1 MTIEIND
8 VRESVAEFA
17 SKAGISQV
25 EAACEMCLVLGNV
38 LAAIEGGLPHA
49 KAVDAGIEA
58 FTSRWGDVF

>member
-1 MTIEIND
+1 MIHITE

-17 SKAGISQV
+17 HKAGISQV

-38 LAAIEGGLPHA
+38 LAAIEDGLPHEA
-49 KAVDAGIEA
+49 AVDAGVEA